1 MGWRAQVL
9 SVAGGVERV
18 IQIGCNLLLLVSGLS
33 LLALLSATVG
43 LRYGFHAGLNFAP
56 DLSELLFAIFVM
68 AGIAEAS
75 RQGVHV
81 ASQFLIHA
89 LAGKWRLRLALLIHG
104 VTACVYLLLAWYA
117 LLNAIIA
124 NDQTSPVLQIPW
136 SVGYGFLT
144 LGLALV
150 ALCSIV
156 AIIRHTL
163 GGEAVEVD
171 LADAGAAVT

>member
-1 MGWRAQVL
+1 MGWKARVL
-9 SVAGGVERV
+9 FVTGSVERG
-18 IQIGCNLLLLVSGLS
+18 IQLSCNLLLLVSGLS

-43 LRYGFHAGLNFAP
+43 LRYVFQAGLTFAP

-75 RQGVHV
+75 RQTVHV
-81 ASQFLIHA
+81 ASQFLIHS
-89 LAGKWRLRLALLIHG
+89 LHGKWRLRLALFIHA

-117 LLNAIIA
+117 VLNAIIA
-124 NDQTSPVLQIPW
+124 NDQTSPVMQIPW
-136 SVGYGFLT
+136 SVGYGFLA

-150 ALCSIV
+150 ALCSIM
-156 AIIRHTL
+156 AIIRHTV
-163 GGEAVEVD
+163 GGEAVEID

>member
-1 MGWRAQVL
+1 MGWKARVL
-9 SVAGGVERV
+9 SVAGGVERA
-18 IQIGCNLLLLVSGLS
+18 IQLSCNLLLLISGLS

-43 LRYGFHAGLNFAP
+43 LRYGFHSGLNFAP

-68 AGIAEAS
+68 AGIAEAA

-81 ASQFLIHA
+81 ASQLLIHV
-89 LAGKWRLRLALLIHG
+89 LHGKWRLRLALFIHA

-117 LLNAIIA
+117 VLNAIIA

-136 SVGYGFLT
+136 SVGYSFLA

-163 GGEAVEVD
+163 GGEEVEVD
-171 LADAGAAVT
+171 LADAGAAIT